1 MTRMRSAST
10 FPLGAGDAWRLRA
23 QHVALLL
30 LLLASAALA
39 WDSYEE
45 HRTFAV
51 HTQVTARQTA
61 TEAAGSLLR
70 LTHAAEVAILQHAL
84 APITGN
90 VNDDTPAARARFAQ
104 LATHPETPEWCS
116 LYDTPCAH
124 GPARYV
130 FHLDLTT
137 KAWSATSPVDSAVQR
152 WIRDSVTYE
161 ATHEYRAGWQLAA
174 LDARIDGRTHVVAY
188 RVAFDAHGKAAT
200 ANGLEVDVPL
210 AARQAFARAFALTPL
225 LTTPV
230 LQGVP
235 NDRLYAV
242 DVVTD
247 GGQPLFH
254 GGARRV
260 ADGVTLAGTPTWDF
274 GDYTVRLGLA
284 PRFRAALDAAAG
296 PPRSMSFTYVLFA
309 LCAALIVFA
318 IAQSRR
324 EYQLAR
330 LRESFMANVSHEL
343 RTPLAQIRIYA
354 EALLYGYV
362 RSEAAHDNAVSVIA
376 GETVRL
382 VHLVD
387 NVLRYARAGRAHD
400 LTIVPVDV
408 TPVLEGVARRLEP
421 IATRAGITLTV
432 SVDGAPVAMADRGAL
447 DQIVG
452 NLVDNAVRYAAGTA
466 AVTLRAS
473 SSDGVARITV
483 EDHGPGIAARDRAR
497 IWDRFVRLDE
507 AADVPGT
514 GIGLSIVYAL
524 TTAMGGT
531 ARVTDSA
538 PRGATFVIELP
549 AA

>member
-1 MTRMRSAST
+1 MRSAST
-10 FPLGAGDAWRLRA
+10 FPLGAGDVWRLRA

-30 LLLASAALA
+30 LLAASAALA

-45 HRTFAV
+45 HRTFAA
-51 HTQVTARQTA
+51 HARATARQTA
-61 TEAAGSLLR
+61 TEAAGSLIR
-70 LTHAAEVAILQHAL
+70 LTNAAEVMILQHAL
-84 APITGN
+84 APISGN
-90 VNDDTPAARARFAQ
+90 VDEDTPAARARFAK
-104 LATHPETPEWCS
+104 LATHPVTLEWCS
-116 LYDTPCAH
+116 LYDAPCAH

-130 FHLDLTT
+130 FHVDLRTH
-137 KAWSATSPVDSAVQR
+137 AWSATDSVDAPLRR

-161 ATHEYRAGWQLAA
+161 ATHEYRPGWQLAA
-174 LDARIDGRTHVVAY
+174 LDTRIAGRAHVVAY
-188 RVAFDAHGKAAT
+188 RVSFDAAGRPAT
-200 ANGLEVDVPL
+200 ANGLELDIPL
-210 AARQAFARAFALTPL
+210 AARQAFARAFELTPL

-235 NDRLYAV
+235 NDKLYTV
-242 DVVTD
+242 DVVGD
-247 GGQPLFH
+247 GGQSLFRR
-254 GGARRV
+254 GGV
-260 ADGVTLAGTPTWDF
+260 EPGADGVSIAGAPTWEF
-274 GDYTVRLGLA
+274 GAYTVRLALT

-296 PPRSMSFTYVLFA
+296 PPRSMAMTYVLFA
-309 LCAALIVFA
+309 LCAALVAFA
-318 IAQSRR
+318 ITQARR
-324 EYQLAR
+324 EYELAR

-376 GETVRL
+376 GESVRL

-387 NVLRYARAGRAHD
+387 NVLRYARSGRAAHD
-400 LTIVPVDV
+400 LTITPVEV
-408 TPVLEGVARRLEP
+408 APVLEGVARRLEP
-421 IATRAGITLTV
+421 TASRAGIVLDV
-432 SVDGAPVAMADRGAL
+432 QVDGSPVALADRGAL

-452 NLVDNAVRYAAGTA
+452 NLADNAVRYAAGTER
-466 AVTLRAS
+466 VCLRATRA
-473 SSDGVARITV
+473 DDVVRIVV
-483 EDHGPGIAARDRAR
+483 EDHGPGIAARDRER

-514 GIGLSIVYAL
+514 GIGLSIVRAL

-531 ARVTDSA
+531 AHVADSD

>member
-1 MTRMRSAST
+1 MRSAST
-10 FPLGAGDAWRLRA
+10 FPLGAGDVWRLRA

-30 LLLASAALA
+30 LLAASAALA

-61 TEAAGSLLR
+61 TEAAGSLIR
-70 LTHAAEVAILQHAL
+70 LTNAAEVMTLQHAL

-90 VNDDTPAARARFAQ
+90 VEDDTPAARARFASI
-104 LATHPETPEWCS
+104 ATHPVTPEWCS
-116 LYDTPCAH
+116 MYDAPCAH

-130 FHLDLTT
+130 FHVDLRTHV
-137 KAWSATSPVDSAVQR
+137 WSASDSVDAAVRR
-152 WIRDSVTYE
+152 WIQDSVTYE
-161 ATHEYRAGWQLAA
+161 ATHEYRPGWQLAA
-174 LDARIDGRTHVVAY
+174 LDTRIAGRTHVVAY
-188 RVAFDAHGKAAT
+188 RVAFDAAGRPAT
-200 ANGLEVDVPL
+200 ANGLEVDVPV
-210 AARQAFARAFALTPL
+210 AARQAFARAFELTPL

-230 LQGVP
+230 LQGAP
-235 NDRLYAV
+235 NARLYTV
-242 DVVTD
+242 DVTAD
-247 GGQPLFH
+247 GGQSYFR
-254 GGARRV
+254 GGESRHT
-260 ADGVTLAGTPTWDF
+260 ADDATVAGTPTWDF
-274 GDYTVRLGLA
+274 GTYTVRLGLT

-296 PPRSMSFTYVLFA
+296 QPRSMAVTYVLFA
-309 LCAALIVFA
+309 LCAVLIAFA
-318 IAQSRR
+318 IAQARR
-324 EYQLAR
+324 EYELAR

-387 NVLRYARAGRAHD
+387 NVLRYARSGQAMHD
-400 LTIVPVDV
+400 LTLAAVDV
-408 TPVLEGVARRLEP
+408 APVLEGVARRLEP
-421 IATRAGITLTV
+421 TATRAGIALAIQI
-432 SVDGAPVAMADRGAL
+432 DGVPVAMADRSAL

-452 NLVDNAVRYAAGTA
+452 NLVDNAVRYAAGTER
-466 AVTLRAS
+466 VILRAEAS
-473 SSDGVARITV
+473 GGIVRILV
-483 EDHGPGIAARDRAR
+483 EDHGPGIPARDRER

-514 GIGLSIVYAL
+514 GIGLAIVRAL

-531 ARVTDSA
+531 ARVTDTD